1 MRNQLPVSGNN
12 DVFSVPQLNESLKE
26 VVDRIGIV
34 LLTFCV
40 NDVLVCIDRNPGFL
54 PGVFINET
62 RIACVIPLHR
72 CPRII
77 TPLESQ
83 RIHHFVVG
91 QDPRFFDV
99 LAVVVQGFDVAI
111 LVEAGEAYVRHTQ
124 FFALVDVG
132 GSLVHV
138 KDEAKCLCASRAQF
152 FRGVVSPPGHDARL
166 VVVAVEEAGPP
177 TIAHDFFVASK
188 DIA

>member
-1 MRNQLPVSGNN
+1 MRNQFPVSGNN
-12 DVFSVPQLNESLKE
+12 DVFNVPQFDESLKE

-34 LLTFCV
+34 LLTLCV
-40 NDVLVCIDRNPGFL
+40 NDVLVCIDGNPGGL
-54 PGVFINET
+54 PGIFINET
-62 RIACVIPLHR
+62 CIGCVIPLHGSS
-72 CPRII
+72 RII
-77 TPLESQ
+77 ATLESQ
-83 RIHHFVVG
+83 RIHHFVMR

-99 LAVVVQGFDVAI
+99 LPVVVQGFDVAI
-111 LVEAGEAYVRHTQ
+111 LVEAGKACVRHTQ

-166 VVVAVEEAGPP
+166 VVVAVEEAGPA